1 SLYVMAS
8 GVFVGY
14 AFPGLAQLVG
24 PALPIGVAGMMTIGM
39 LRIARSDLFET
50 FSRWQVLG
58 AVLLFIMVASP
69 IATLGVVRLFDVGPG
84 LAAALVLTAACPPL
98 MSTVSLSWMLGF
110 NPPLALAIV
119 TVATLVSP
127 AILAMV
133 LTLFPDA
140 GIDLDSVALFFRLS
154 MLIGGCYLAATV
166 LRWFLGA
173 ARVERAAS
181 LWDVMTVCFLLLF
194 AVAIMDGVAAR
205 ASTEPA
211 YVAGLL
217 VAAFAI
223 NLLLQCAGIGIALRL
238 GVSSALT
245 VGFASGSR
253 AAGILLAVSPGDASS
268 DLVLFFALYQV
279 PMYTLPTLLR
289 PVYRWLLKRE
299 SHALVF
305 RSHHP
310 DQD

>member
-1 SLYVMAS
+1 
-8 GVFVGY
+8 
-14 AFPGLAQLVG
+14 
-24 PALPIGVAGMMTIGM
+24 
-39 LRIARSDLFET
+39 
-50 FSRWQVLG
+50 
-58 AVLLFIMVASP
+58 
-69 IATLGVVRLFDVGPG
+69 
-84 LAAALVLTAACPPL
+84 
-98 MSTVSLSWMLGF
+98 
-110 NPPLALAIV
+110 
-119 TVATLVSP
+119 
-127 AILAMV
+127 
-133 LTLFPDA
+133 
-140 GIDLDSVALFFRLS
+140 
-154 MLIGGCYLAATV
+154 
-166 LRWFLGA
+166 
-173 ARVERAAS
+173 
-181 LWDVMTVCFLLLF
+181 MTVCFLLLF